1 VPYDLH
7 VSSSSL
13 HVSSSSHRSV
23 QSFSR
28 AFILLL
34 TDTYDLCEE
43 EDTGSEEEDT
53 SRALSVQSFSRAS
66 EVASVL

>member
-1 VPYDLH
+1 VPLYFEYIT
-7 VSSSSL
+7 SRA
-13 HVSSSSHRSV
+13 RSV